1 MEEILASI
9 RQIISEEGDEARDG
23 AGAAQET
30 QTQGEDGA
38 AANAA
43 GGATPAAAQATAAS
57 GAAREQPGRGQ
68 GSRPGGTAPSP
79 GNTAAAAPASGG
91 DAGRPATGSPSGG
104 SAPAGAQAS
113 SWGMQRRSDAGAAPA
128 VAPLA
133 ASPAPSQPTGPTPR
147 QSLLSSNSDAAISG
161 AFNALAQAVLA
172 QNARTLDSML
182 SDALRPL
189 LKDWL
194 DDNLPTLVERL
205 VREEIERVSRG
216 RP

>member
-38 AANAA
+38 AATAA

-79 GNTAAAAPASGG
+79 GNTAAAPASGG

-128 VAPLA
+128 VTPPAAPPA
-133 ASPAPSQPTGPTPR
+133 APSQPTGPTPR

>member
-1 MEEILASI
+1 
-9 RQIISEEGDEARDG
+9 
-23 AGAAQET
+23 
-30 QTQGEDGA
+30 
-38 AANAA
+38 
-43 GGATPAAAQATAAS
+43 
-57 GAAREQPGRGQ
+57 
-68 GSRPGGTAPSP
+68 
-79 GNTAAAAPASGG
+79 
-91 DAGRPATGSPSGG
+91 
-104 SAPAGAQAS
+104 
-113 SWGMQRRSDAGAAPA
+113 MQRRSDAGAAPA
-128 VAPLA
+128 VTPPAAPPA
-133 ASPAPSQPTGPTPR
+133 APSQPTGPTPR